1 MGQTNLCG
9 HKLYSLIWQKKIIEL
24 SDPKLRSLL
33 SNQIENA
40 LGYLGGNLS
49 ESRRKSLEYYLGDK
63 LGTEIDGR
71 SQVVSTDVA
80 DTIESILPN
89 LLRVFTA
96 SDKVVRCE
104 PVTAEDVPLAEQ
116 ATAYLNHV
124 FYKDNNGFQLLYNFF
139 KDALIEKNG
148 FLKIYYDESEK
159 VEFETYKNLSKA
171 EKDLLEDTKD
181 EIEIIEEEE
190 IEDETA
196 KEQFE
201 ALLEQYE
208 DQGADVSQVQ
218 EPDFILYN
226 CKIKRTKKTGKIKIE
241 SVPPEEF
248 LIDRNAK
255 SIDDADFVSHKVL
268 MSRSDLVAMG
278 YDEDEVNDLPTS
290 EEDIYNTEEI
300 TRQRNIDEYP
310 VDSATDKSTEKV
322 LIYESYVK
330 YDYDEDGIAELR
342 RIVSAGDDG
351 SMVLENMPCDNVP
364 FVTVTPIP
372 MPHRFYGR
380 SISELVEDIQL
391 MKSTV
396 MRQLLDN
403 MYLTNNNRVAIM
415 DGMVNMD
422 DLLTTR
428 PGGVVRT
435 KQPPG
440 QVMQPLQAQPI
451 SQQAFPMLS
460 YLDSVREARTGITKS
475 AQGLDADTLNSKTAT
490 GVNTLMTQTQMRS
503 ELIARIFAE
512 TGVKDLFRK
521 IFELMVKYQDRERV
535 VMLNNQYVPV
545 KPTEWKDK
553 FNISI
558 VVGLG
563 TGSKEQQTVMLNSIL
578 ERQIQAFQLQGGK
591 EMPMVTLKNIYNTL
605 SKVIENAG
613 LKNVESYFVDP
624 DIGKQMMPPPQPPP
638 LTPIEK
644 IEFTRIDAEN
654 KRKIADLEL
663 QAQQLNQKTQEM
675 TLDFEAK
682 IKEMALKYNTQL
694 DTTKIKAD
702 AELDK
707 MMMAS
712 DTKIIEQAQKSA
724 NMFSK
729 QVQGL
734 DENQRPGGQVG
745 GNQPIQPSQTDTG
758 E

>member
-1 MGQTNLCG
+1 MA
-9 HKLYSLIWQKKIIEL
+9 KKIIEIA
-24 SDPKLRSLL
+24 DPKLRIIL
-33 SNQIENA
+33 SNQIRNA
-40 LGYLGGNLS
+40 LGYLGGQLS
-49 ESRRKSLEYYLGDK
+49 QSRKKSIEYYLGDK

-71 SQVVSTDVA
+71 SQVVSTDVS
-80 DTIESILPN
+80 DTVESILPN
-89 LLRVFTA
+89 LLRIFTA
-96 SDKVVRCE
+96 SDKVVRCD
-104 PVTAEDVPLAEQ
+104 PVTAEDVPLADQ
-116 ATAYLNHV
+116 ATAYINHV

-159 VEFETYKNLSKA
+159 VEHETYKNLTQA
-171 EKDLLEDTKD
+171 EKDALNDTQY
-181 EIEIIEEEE
+181 EIEEVDEEVF
-190 IEDETA
+190 EDEKA
-196 KEQFE
+196 KEAFDKQIE
-201 ALLEQYE
+201 ALEA
-208 DQGADVSQVQ
+208 QGLDTSQIQ
-218 EPDFILYN
+218 KPNFNLYN
-226 CKIKRTKKTGKIKIE
+226 CKIKRIKKQGKIKIE

-248 LIDRNAK
+248 LIDRTAK
-255 SIDDADFVSHKVL
+255 SIDDAEFVSHKVL
-268 MSRSDLVAMG
+268 MTRSEIIEMG
-278 YDEDEVNDLPTS
+278 FDEEEVMQLPTS
-290 EEDIYNTEEI
+290 SVDIYNNEEI
-300 TRQRNIDEYP
+300 VRQRNIDEYP
-310 VDSATDKSTEKV
+310 VDTPADKSTEKV
-322 LIYESYVK
+322 LVYESYIR
-330 YDYDEDGIAELR
+330 YDADGDGIAELR
-342 RIVSAGDDG
+342 KIISAGDDG
-351 SMVLENMPCDNVP
+351 YTVLENMPCDNIP
-364 FVTVTPIP
+364 FVTITPIP

-435 KQPPG
+435 KQPPS

-451 SQQAFPMLS
+451 SQQAFPLLS
-460 YLDSVREARTGITKS
+460 YLDSVREVRTGITKQV
-475 AQGLDADTLNSKTAT
+475 QGLDPDTLSAKTAT
-490 GVNTLMTQTQMRS
+490 GVNALMTQTQMRS

-521 IFELMVKYQDRERV
+521 IFELMVKYQDKERV

-553 FNISI
+553 FNINI

-563 TGSKEQQTVMLNSIL
+563 TGSKEQQILLLNNIL
-578 ERQIQAFQLQGGK
+578 ERQIQAFSLQGGK
-591 EMPMVTLKNIYNTL
+591 EMPMVTLKNMYNTL
-605 SKVIENAG
+605 SKIIENAG

-624 DIGKQMMPPPQPPP
+624 DLGKQMMQPPAPPP

-644 IEFTRIDAEN
+644 IEFTRIDSEN

-663 QAQQLNQKTQEM
+663 QYQELQQKSQEM
-675 TLDFEAK
+675 ALDFEAK

-694 DTTKIKAD
+694 DTAKLKAD
-702 AELDK
+702 ADLDK
-707 MMMAS
+707 MIMAGNS
-712 DTKIIEQAQKSA
+712 KILEQAQKSA
-724 NMFSK
+724 NMFSQ
-729 QVQGL
+729 QVQNLNG
-734 DENQRPGGQVG
+734 NQRPSQEIRRG
-745 GNQPIQPSQTDTG
+745 QPIQPGKTDIG

>member
-1 MGQTNLCG
+1 MA
-9 HKLYSLIWQKKIIEL
+9 KKIIEL

-71 SQVVSTDVA
+71 SQVVSTDVS

-148 FLKIYYDESEK
+148 FLKIYWDESES
-159 VEFETYKNLSKA
+159 VEFETYQNLSKA
-171 EKDLLEDTKD
+171 DKDALEDTKD
-181 EIEIIEEEE
+181 EIEFLEEEE
-190 IEDETA
+190 MEDETA

-208 DQGADVSQVQ
+208 DQGADLSQVE
-218 EPDFILYN
+218 EPDFTLYN
-226 CKIKRTKKTGKIKIE
+226 CKIKRTKKKGKIKIE

-255 SIDDADFVSHKVL
+255 TIEEADFVSHKVL

-278 YDEDEVNDLPTS
+278 YDEDEVNELPAS
-290 EEDIYNTEEI
+290 SDDIYNTEDMV
-300 TRQRNIDEYP
+300 RQRDVDEYP
-310 VDSATDKSTEKV
+310 VDNYTQGQNTKV

-342 RIVSAGDDG
+342 KIVSAGDDG
-351 SMVLENMPCDNVP
+351 SMVLENMPCDNIP

-380 SISELVEDIQL
+380 SVSELVEDIQL

-435 KQPPG
+435 KQPPN
-440 QVMQPLQAQPI
+440 QVMQPMTAQPI
-451 SQQAFPMLS
+451 SQQAFPLLS
-460 YLDSVREARTGITKS
+460 YLDTVREARTGITKS
-475 AQGLDADTLNSKTAT
+475 AQGLDADTLNSKTAKFIP
-490 GVNTLMTQTQMRS
+490 N
-503 ELIARIFAE
+503 
-512 TGVKDLFRK
+512 FR
-521 IFELMVKYQDRERV
+521 
-535 VMLNNQYVPV
+535 
-545 KPTEWKDK
+545 
-553 FNISI
+553 
-558 VVGLG
+558 
-563 TGSKEQQTVMLNSIL
+563 
-578 ERQIQAFQLQGGK
+578 
-591 EMPMVTLKNIYNTL
+591 
-605 SKVIENAG
+605 
-613 LKNVESYFVDP
+613 
-624 DIGKQMMPPPQPPP
+624 
-638 LTPIEK
+638 
-644 IEFTRIDAEN
+644 
-654 KRKIADLEL
+654 
-663 QAQQLNQKTQEM
+663 
-675 TLDFEAK
+675 
-682 IKEMALKYNTQL
+682 
-694 DTTKIKAD
+694 
-702 AELDK
+702 
-707 MMMAS
+707 
-712 DTKIIEQAQKSA
+712 
-724 NMFSK
+724 
-729 QVQGL
+729 
-734 DENQRPGGQVG
+734 
-745 GNQPIQPSQTDTG
+745 
-758 E
+758 

>member
-1 MGQTNLCG
+1 MAN
-9 HKLYSLIWQKKIIEL
+9 KKIEFDL
-24 SDPKLRSLL
+24 KLKNLL
-33 SNQIENA
+33 GNHIENA

-49 ESRRKSLEYYLGDK
+49 ESRKKSIEYYLGDK

-71 SQVVSTDVA
+71 SQVVSTDVS

-148 FLKIYYDESEK
+148 FLKIYWDESES
-159 VEFETYKNLSKA
+159 VEFETYQNLSKA
-171 EKDLLEDTKD
+171 DKDALEDTKD
-181 EIEIIEEEE
+181 EIEILEEEE

-278 YDEDEVNDLPTS
+278 YDEDEVNELPAS
-290 EEDIYNTEEI
+290 SDDIYNTEDMV
-300 TRQRNIDEYP
+300 RQRDVDEYP
-310 VDSATDKSTEKV
+310 VDNYTQGQNTKV

-342 RIVSAGDDG
+342 KIVSAGDDG
-351 SMVLENMPCDNVP
+351 SMVLENMPCDSVP

-380 SISELVEDIQL
+380 SVSELVEDIQL

-435 KQPPG
+435 KQPPN
-440 QVMQPLQAQPI
+440 QVMQPMTAQPI
-451 SQQAFPMLS
+451 SQQAFPLLS
-460 YLDSVREARTGITKS
+460 YLDTVREARTGITKS

-521 IFELMVKYQDRERV
+521 IFELMVKYQDKERV

>member
-1 MGQTNLCG
+1 MAD
-9 HKLYSLIWQKKIIEL
+9 KKIEFDL
-24 SDPKLRSLL
+24 KLKSVLG
-33 SNQIENA
+33 NHIENA

-49 ESRRKSLEYYLGDK
+49 ESRKKSLEYYLGDK

-71 SQVVSTDVA
+71 SQVVSTDVS

-89 LLRVFTA
+89 LLRIFTA
-96 SDKVVRCE
+96 SDKVVKCE
-104 PVTAEDVPLAEQ
+104 PVTAEDVPMADQ
-116 ATAYLNHV
+116 ATTYLNHV
-124 FYKDNNGFQLLYNFF
+124 FYKENNGFQLLYNFF

-148 FLKIYYDESEK
+148 FLKIYWDESES
-159 VEFETYKNLSKA
+159 VEFETYQNLSLEDKEA
-171 EKDLLEDTKD
+171 LEDTRD
-181 EIEIIEEEE
+181 EIEFIEEEE
-190 IEDETA
+190 VEDEFSKGEFQKA
-196 KEQFE
+196 I
-201 ALLEQYE
+201 EQYE
-208 DQGADVSQVQ
+208 AQGLEIPEMQT
-218 EPDFILYN
+218 PDFILYN
-226 CKIKRTKKTGKIKIE
+226 CKIKRTKKTGKIKVE

-255 SIDDADFVSHKVL
+255 TIEDADFVSHKVL
-268 MSRSDLVAMG
+268 ISRSDLIAMG
-278 YDEDEVNDLPTS
+278 YDEDEVNNLPAS
-290 EEDIYNTEEI
+290 SDDIYNTEN
-300 TRQRNIDEYP
+300 TVRQGNIDEYL
-310 VDSATDKSTEKV
+310 TDDYAQGQNTKV
-322 LIYESYVK
+322 SIYESYVK

-342 RIVSAGDDG
+342 KIVSAGDDG
-351 SMVLENMPCDNVP
+351 SMVLENMPCDNIP

-380 SISELVEDIQL
+380 SVSELVEDIQL

-403 MYLTNNNRVAIM
+403 MYLTNNNRVAVM

-435 KQPPG
+435 KQPPN
-440 QVMQPLQAQPI
+440 QVMQPLQSQPI

-460 YLDSVREARTGITKS
+460 YLDTVREARTGITKS

-521 IFELMVKYQDRERV
+521 IFELMVKYQDREKV
-535 VMLNNQYVPV
+535 VMLNNQYIPV
-545 KPTEWKDK
+545 KPTEWKDR

-591 EMPMVTLKNIYNTL
+591 EMPMVSLKNIYNTL
-605 SKVIENAG
+605 TKVIENAG
-613 LKNVESYFVDP
+613 LKNVENYFVDP

-663 QAQQLNQKTQEM
+663 QSKELAQKTQEM
-675 TLDFEAK
+675 QLDFEAK

-702 AELDK
+702 ADLDK
-707 MMMAS
+707 MIMSS

-724 NMFSK
+724 NMFSDQLK
-729 QVQGL
+729 GIN
-734 DENQRPGGQVG
+734 ESQRPGGQG
-745 GNQPIQPSQTDTG
+745 GGDQPIQRSQTDIR

>member
-1 MGQTNLCG
+1 MAD
-9 HKLYSLIWQKKIIEL
+9 KKIEFDL
-24 SDPKLRSLL
+24 KLKSVLG
-33 SNQIENA
+33 NHIENA

-49 ESRRKSLEYYLGDK
+49 ESRKKSLEYYLGDK

-71 SQVVSTDVA
+71 SQVVSTDVS

-89 LLRVFTA
+89 LLRIFTA
-96 SDKVVRCE
+96 SDKVVKCE
-104 PVTAEDVPLAEQ
+104 PVTAEDVPMADQ

-124 FYKDNNGFQLLYNFF
+124 FYKENNGFQLLYNFF

-148 FLKIYYDESEK
+148 FLKIYWDESES
-159 VEFETYKNLSKA
+159 VEFETYQNLSLEDKEA
-171 EKDLLEDTKD
+171 LEDTRD
-181 EIEIIEEEE
+181 EIEFIEEEE
-190 IEDETA
+190 VEDEFSKA
-196 KEQFE
+196 EFE
-201 ALLEQYE
+201 KAIEQYE
-208 DQGADVSQVQ
+208 TQGLEIPEMQT
-218 EPDFILYN
+218 PDFILYN
-226 CKIKRTKKTGKIKIE
+226 CKIKRTKKTGKIKVE

-255 SIDDADFVSHKVL
+255 TIEDADFVSHKVL
-268 MSRSDLVAMG
+268 ISRSDLIAMG
-278 YDEDEVNDLPTS
+278 YDEDEVNNLPAS
-290 EEDIYNTEEI
+290 SDDIYNTEN
-300 TRQRNIDEYP
+300 TVRQGDIDEYL
-310 VDSATDKSTEKV
+310 TDNYAQGQNTKV
-322 LIYESYVK
+322 SIYESYVK

-342 RIVSAGDDG
+342 KIVSAGDDG
-351 SMVLENMPCDNVP
+351 SMVLENMPCDNIP

-380 SISELVEDIQL
+380 SVSELVEDIQL

-403 MYLTNNNRVAIM
+403 MYLTNNNRVAVM

-435 KQPPG
+435 KQPPN
-440 QVMQPLQAQPI
+440 QVMQPLQSQPI

-460 YLDSVREARTGITKS
+460 YLDTVREARTGITKS

-521 IFELMVKYQDRERV
+521 IFELMVKYQDKEKV
-535 VMLNNQYVPV
+535 VMLNNQYIPV
-545 KPTEWKDK
+545 KPTEWKDR

-591 EMPMVTLKNIYNTL
+591 EMPMVSLKNIYNTL

-613 LKNVESYFVDP
+613 LKNVENYFVDP

-663 QAQQLNQKTQEM
+663 QSKELAQKTQEM
-675 TLDFEAK
+675 QLDFEAK

-702 AELDK
+702 ADLDK
-707 MMMAS
+707 MIMSS

-724 NMFSK
+724 NMFSDQLK
-729 QVQGL
+729 GIN
-734 DENQRPGGQVG
+734 ESQRPGGQG
-745 GNQPIQPSQTDTG
+745 GGDQPIQRSQTDIR

>member
-1 MGQTNLCG
+1 MA
-9 HKLYSLIWQKKIIEL
+9 KKITEL

-33 SNQIENA
+33 SNQIEGA
-40 LGYLGGNLS
+40 LGYLGGQLS
-49 ESRRKSLEYYLGDK
+49 SSRRKSLEYYLGDK

-96 SDKVVRCE
+96 SDNVVRCD

-116 ATAYLNHV
+116 ASAYLNHV

-148 FLKIYYDESEK
+148 FLKIYYDENEK

-171 EKDLLEDTKD
+171 EKDALMDSKD
-181 EIEIIEEEE
+181 EIEIVEEEE
-190 IEDETA
+190 MEDESA
-196 KEQFE
+196 KEEFE
-201 ALLEQYE
+201 KVLEQYE
-208 DQGADVSQVQ
+208 ARGVDTTQVQ
-218 EPDFILYN
+218 EPDFTLYN
-226 CKIKRTKKTGKIKIE
+226 CKIKRTNKTGKIKIE

-278 YDEDEVNDLPTS
+278 YDEEDVASLPTS
-290 EEDIYNTEEI
+290 DEDIYNTEEI
-300 TRQRNIDEYP
+300 VRQRNIDEYP
-310 VDSATDKSTEKV
+310 IDNATDSSTEKV

-342 RIVSAGDDG
+342 KIISAGDDG
-351 SMVLENMPCDNVP
+351 SMVLENTPCDNIP
-364 FVTVTPIP
+364 FVTITPIP

-435 KQPPG
+435 KQPPN
-440 QVMQPLQAQPI
+440 QVMQPLQSQPI

-521 IFELMVKYQDRERV
+521 IFELMVKYQDKERI

-545 KPTEWKDK
+545 RPTEWKDK
-553 FNISI
+553 FNINI

-563 TGSKEQQTVMLNSIL
+563 TGSKEQQILLLNNIL
-578 ERQIQAFQLQGGK
+578 ERQLQAFQLQGGK
-591 EMPMVTLKNIYNTL
+591 EMPMVSLKNMYNTL
-605 SKVIENAG
+605 SKIIENAG
-613 LKNVESYFVDP
+613 LKNVDSYFVNP
-624 DIGKQMMPPPQPPP
+624 DIGKQMMAPPQPPP

-663 QAQQLNQKTQEM
+663 KSKELQQKTQEM
-675 TLDFEAK
+675 QLDFEAK

-694 DTTKIKAD
+694 DTAKIKAD
-702 AELDK
+702 ADLDK
-707 MMMAS
+707 MMMS
-712 DTKIIEQAQKSA
+712 NQSKILEKAQQSA
-724 NMFSK
+724 NMFTK

-734 DENQRPGGQVG
+734 NGNQRPGSEIGRS
-745 GNQPIQPSQTDTG
+745 QPIQPSQTDIG

>member
-1 MGQTNLCG
+1 MA
-9 HKLYSLIWQKKIIEL
+9 KKIIEL

-40 LGYLGGNLS
+40 LGYLGGQLS
-49 ESRRKSLEYYLGDK
+49 QSRRKSLEYYLGDK

-89 LLRVFTA
+89 LLRIFTA
-96 SDKVVRCE
+96 SDKVVNCE

-116 ATAYLNHV
+116 ATAYINHV

-148 FLKIYYDESEK
+148 FLKVYYDEAEK

-171 EKDLLEDTKD
+171 EKDALMDTKD
-181 EIEIIEEEE
+181 DIEVIEEEE
-190 IEDETA
+190 FEDEKA
-196 KEQFE
+196 KDQFQ

-208 DQGADVSQVQ
+208 DQGVDVSKV
-218 EPDFILYN
+218 EKPDLNLYN
-226 CKIKRTKKTGKIKIE
+226 CKIKRTSMGGKIKIE

-255 SIDDADFVSHKVL
+255 TIDDADFVSHKVL

-278 YDEDEVNDLPTS
+278 YDEEEVANLPRSDT
-290 EEDIYNTEEI
+290 DIYNTEEI
-300 TRQRNIDEYP
+300 VRERNIDEYP
-310 VDSATDKSTEKV
+310 VDNYTDSSTEKV
-322 LIYESYVK
+322 LIYESYVR

-342 RIVSAGDDG
+342 KIVSAGDDG
-351 SMVLENMPCDNVP
+351 SMVLENMPCDNIP

-380 SISELVEDIQL
+380 SVSELVEDIQL

-403 MYLTNNNRVAIM
+403 MYLTNNNRVAVM

-435 KQPPG
+435 KQPPN
-440 QVMQPLQAQPI
+440 QVMQPLQSQPI

-460 YLDSVREARTGITKS
+460 YLDTVREARTGITKS

-521 IFELMVKYQDRERV
+521 IFELMVKYQDKERI
-535 VMLNNQYVPV
+535 VMINNQYVPV

-563 TGSKEQQTVMLNSIL
+563 TGSKEQQIIMLNNIL
-578 ERQIQAFQLQGGK
+578 ERQLQAFQLQGGK
-591 EMPMVTLKNIYNTL
+591 EMPMVTLKNMYNTL
-605 SKVIENAG
+605 TKIIENAG
-613 LKNVESYFVDP
+613 LKNIESYFVNP
-624 DIGKQMMPPPQPPP
+624 DIGKQMMPPPQPPA

-663 QAQQLNQKTQEM
+663 QYQELQQKSQEM
-675 TLDFEAK
+675 QLDFEAK

-694 DTTKIKAD
+694 DTAKIKAD
-702 AELDK
+702 AELEK
-707 MMMAS
+707 SGIAS
-712 DTKIIEQAQKSA
+712 DTKILEQAQKSA
-724 NMFSK
+724 NMFAEQLK
-729 QVQGL
+729 GL
-734 DENQRPGGQVG
+734 NGDQRPGKEIG
-745 GNQPIQPSQTDTG
+745 GNQPIQPSQTDSG

>member
-1 MGQTNLCG
+1 MA
-9 HKLYSLIWQKKIIEL
+9 KKIIEIA
-24 SDPKLRSLL
+24 DPKLRSLL

-40 LGYLGGNLS
+40 LGYLGGQLS
-49 ESRRKSLEYYLGDK
+49 QSRRKSLEYYLGDK

-171 EKDLLEDTKD
+171 EKDALMDTKN
-181 EIEIIEEEE
+181 EIEVVEEEVY
-190 IEDETA
+190 EDQVA
-196 KEQFE
+196 KEKFE
-201 ALLEQYE
+201 KLLEQYE
-208 DQGADVSQVQ
+208 AQGLDTSQVPK
-218 EPDFILYN
+218 PDFDLYD
-226 CKIKRTKKTGKIKIE
+226 CKIKRTSMGGKIKIE

-255 SIDDADFVSHKVL
+255 SIDDATFVSHKVL

-278 YDEDEVNDLPTS
+278 YDEEEVKNLPKSDT
-290 EEDIYNTEEI
+290 DIYNTEEI
-300 TRQRNIDEYP
+300 VRERNIDEYP
-310 VDSATDKSTEKV
+310 VDNYTDSSTEKV
-322 LIYESYVK
+322 LIYESYIK

-342 RIVSAGDDG
+342 RIVSAGDSG
-351 SMVLENMPCDNVP
+351 SMVLENMPCDNIP

-435 KQPPG
+435 KQPPN

-460 YLDSVREARTGITKS
+460 YLDTVREARTGITKS

-521 IFELMVKYQDRERV
+521 IFELMVKYQDKERI

-545 KPTEWKDK
+545 RPTEWKDK
-553 FNISI
+553 FNINI

-563 TGSKEQQTVMLNSIL
+563 TGSKEQQILLLNNIL
-578 ERQIQAFQLQGGK
+578 ERQLQAFNLQGGK
-591 EMPMVTLKNIYNTL
+591 EMPMVTLKNMYNTL
-605 SKVIENAG
+605 SKIIENAG

-624 DIGKQMMPPPQPPP
+624 EVGKQMMPPPVPPP

-663 QAQQLNQKTQEM
+663 QYQELQQKSQEM
-675 TLDFEAK
+675 ALDFEAK

-694 DTTKIKAD
+694 DTTKLKAD

-707 MMMAS
+707 MMMANQ
-712 DTKIIEQAQKSA
+712 TKILEQAQKSA
-724 NMFSK
+724 NMFTQ

-734 DENQRPGGQVG
+734 NGNQRPGREVG
-745 GNQPIQPSQTDTG
+745 GNQPIQPSQTDLG

>member
-1 MGQTNLCG
+1 MAD
-9 HKLYSLIWQKKIIEL
+9 KKIEFDL
-24 SDPKLRSLL
+24 KLKSILG
-33 SNQIENA
+33 NHIENA

-49 ESRRKSLEYYLGDK
+49 ESRKKSLEYYLGDK

-71 SQVVSTDVA
+71 SQVVSTDVS

-89 LLRVFTA
+89 LLRIFTA
-96 SDKVVRCE
+96 SDKVVKCE
-104 PVTAEDVPLAEQ
+104 PVTAEDVPMADQ

-124 FYKDNNGFQLLYNFF
+124 FYKENNGFQLLYNFF

-148 FLKIYYDESEK
+148 FLKIYWDESES
-159 VEFETYKNLSKA
+159 VEFETYQNLSLEDKEA
-171 EKDLLEDTKD
+171 LEDTRD
-181 EIEIIEEEE
+181 EIEFIEEEE
-190 IEDETA
+190 VEDEFS
-196 KEQFE
+196 KGEFE
-201 ALLEQYE
+201 KAIEQYE
-208 DQGADVSQVQ
+208 SQGLEIPEMQT
-218 EPDFILYN
+218 PDFILYN
-226 CKIKRTKKTGKIKIE
+226 CKIKRTKKTGKIKVE

-255 SIDDADFVSHKVL
+255 TIEEADFVSHKVL
-268 MSRSDLVAMG
+268 ISRSDLIAMG
-278 YDEDEVNDLPTS
+278 YDEDEVNNLPAS
-290 EEDIYNTEEI
+290 SDDIYNTEN
-300 TRQRNIDEYP
+300 TVRQGNIDEYL
-310 VDSATDKSTEKV
+310 TDDYAQGQNTKV

-330 YDYDEDGIAELR
+330 HDYDEDGIAELR
-342 RIVSAGDDG
+342 KIVSAGDDG
-351 SMVLENMPCDNVP
+351 SMVLENMPCDNIP

-380 SISELVEDIQL
+380 SVSELVEDIQL

-403 MYLTNNNRVAIM
+403 MYLTNNNRVAVM

-435 KQPPG
+435 KQPPN
-440 QVMQPLQAQPI
+440 QVMQPLQSQPI

-460 YLDSVREARTGITKS
+460 YLDTVREARTGITKS

-521 IFELMVKYQDRERV
+521 IFELMVKYQDREKV
-535 VMLNNQYVPV
+535 VMLNNQYIPV
-545 KPTEWKDK
+545 KPTEWKDR

-591 EMPMVTLKNIYNTL
+591 EMPMVSLKNIYNTL
-605 SKVIENAG
+605 TKVIENAG
-613 LKNVESYFVDP
+613 LKNVENYFVDP

-663 QAQQLNQKTQEM
+663 QSKELAQKTQEM
-675 TLDFEAK
+675 QLDFEAK

-694 DTTKIKAD
+694 DTAKIKAD
-702 AELDK
+702 ADLDK
-707 MMMAS
+707 MIMSS

-724 NMFSK
+724 NMFSDQLK
-729 QVQGL
+729 GIN
-734 DENQRPGGQVG
+734 ESQRPGGQG
-745 GNQPIQPSQTDTG
+745 GGDQPIQRSQTDIR

>member
-1 MGQTNLCG
+1 MAD
-9 HKLYSLIWQKKIIEL
+9 KKIEFDL
-24 SDPKLRSLL
+24 KLKSLL
-33 SNQIENA
+33 GNHIENA

-49 ESRRKSLEYYLGDK
+49 EGRKKSIEYYLGDK

-71 SQVVSTDVA
+71 SQVVSTDVS

-96 SDKVVRCE
+96 SDKVVKCE

-124 FYKDNNGFQLLYNFF
+124 FYKDNDGFQLLYNFF

-148 FLKIYYDESEK
+148 FLKIYWDESES
-159 VEFETYKNLSKA
+159 VEFETYQNLSA
-171 EKDLLEDTKD
+171 EDKEALSDTKD

-190 IEDETA
+190 IEDEDA

-201 ALLEQYE
+201 KVIEQYE
-208 DQGADVSQVQ
+208 AQGL
-218 EPDFILYN
+218 EMPEMETPDFVLYN

-278 YDEDEVNDLPTS
+278 YDEDEVNELPAS
-290 EEDIYNTEEI
+290 SDDIYNTEDMV
-300 TRQRNIDEYP
+300 RQRDVDEYP
-310 VDSATDKSTEKV
+310 VDNYTQGQNTKV

-342 RIVSAGDDG
+342 KIVSAGDDG
-351 SMVLENMPCDNVP
+351 SMVLENMPCDSVP

-380 SISELVEDIQL
+380 SVSELVEDIQL

-435 KQPPG
+435 KQPPN
-440 QVMQPLQAQPI
+440 QVMQPMTAQPI
-451 SQQAFPMLS
+451 SQQAFPLLS
-460 YLDSVREARTGITKS
+460 YLDTVREARTGITKS

>member
-1 MGQTNLCG
+1 MA
-9 HKLYSLIWQKKIIEL
+9 KKIKEI
-24 SDPKLRSLL
+24 SDPQLRSLL
-33 SNQIENA
+33 SNQINNA

-49 ESRRKSLEYYLGDK
+49 QARRKSLEYYLGDK

-104 PVTAEDVPLAEQ
+104 PITAEDVPLAEQ

-171 EKDLLEDTKD
+171 DKDALNDTKD
-181 EIEIIEEEE
+181 EIEVIEE
-190 IEDETA
+190 
-196 KEQFE
+196 
-201 ALLEQYE
+201 EQYE
-208 DQGADVSQVQ
+208 DESAKEDYEKLLKQYQARGVDTTQVQ
-218 EPDFILYN
+218 EPDFTLYN
-226 CKIKRTKKTGKIKIE
+226 CKIKRTRKHGKIKIE

-268 MSRSDLVAMG
+268 VSRSDLVAMG
-278 YDEDEVNDLPTS
+278 YDEEEVKNLPRS
-290 EEDIYNTEEI
+290 DEDIYNTEDI
-300 TRQRNIDEYP
+300 VRQRNVDEYP
-310 VDSATDKSTEKV
+310 VNYSTDPSTEKV

-342 RIVSAGDDG
+342 KIVSAGDDG

-364 FVTVTPIP
+364 FVTITPIP

-380 SISELVEDIQL
+380 SLSELVEDIQL

-403 MYLTNNNRVAIM
+403 MYLTNNNRVAVM

-422 DLLTTR
+422 DLLTSR

-435 KQPPG
+435 KQPPN

-451 SQQAFPMLS
+451 SQQAFPLLS
-460 YLDSVREARTGITKS
+460 YLDSVREVRTGISKQI
-475 AQGLDADTLNSKTAT
+475 QGLDPDTLNAKTAT
-490 GVNTLMTQTQMRS
+490 GVNALMTQTQMRS
-503 ELIARIFAE
+503 ELVARIFAE
-512 TGVKDLFRK
+512 TGVKDLFSK
-521 IFELMVKYQDRERV
+521 IFELMVKYQDKERI
-535 VMLNNQYVPV
+535 VMLNNTFVPV

-563 TGSKEQQTVMLNSIL
+563 TGSKEQQILLLNNIL
-578 ERQIQAFQLQGGK
+578 ERQLQAFQLQGGK
-591 EMPMVTLKNIYNTL
+591 EMPMVTLKNMYNTL
-605 SKVIENAG
+605 SKIIENAG

-624 DIGKQMMPPPQPPP
+624 EVGKQLMPPPSPPP

-663 QAQQLNQKTQEM
+663 QYQELVQKSQEM
-675 TLDFEAK
+675 ALDFEAK
-682 IKEMALKYNTQL
+682 IKDMALKYNTQL
-694 DTTKIKAD
+694 DTAKIKAD
-702 AELDK
+702 ADLDK
-707 MMMAS
+707 MMMAGQS
-712 DTKIIEQAQKSA
+712 KILEQAQKSA
-724 NMFSK
+724 NMFSQ

-734 DENQRPGGQVG
+734 NGNQRPGKEIAGD
-745 GNQPIQPSQTDTG
+745 QPIQPSQTNIG

>member
-1 MGQTNLCG
+1 MA
-9 HKLYSLIWQKKIIEL
+9 KKIIEL

-159 VEFETYKNLSKA
+159 VEHETYKNLTKT

-181 EIEIIEEEE
+181 EIEIVEEEE
-190 IEDETA
+190 VEDETA

-218 EPDFILYN
+218 EPDFTLYN

-241 SVPPEEF
+241 SIPPEEF

-435 KQPPG
+435 KQPPN
-440 QVMQPLQAQPI
+440 QVMQPLQSQPI

-460 YLDSVREARTGITKS
+460 YLDS
-475 AQGLDADTLNSKTAT
+475 
-490 GVNTLMTQTQMRS
+490 
-503 ELIARIFAE
+503 
-512 TGVKDLFRK
+512 
-521 IFELMVKYQDRERV
+521 
-535 VMLNNQYVPV
+535 
-545 KPTEWKDK
+545 
-553 FNISI
+553 
-558 VVGLG
+558 
-563 TGSKEQQTVMLNSIL
+563 L
-578 ERQIQAFQLQGGK
+578 EK
-591 EMPMVTLKNIYNTL
+591 
-605 SKVIENAG
+605 
-613 LKNVESYFVDP
+613 
-624 DIGKQMMPPPQPPP
+624 
-638 LTPIEK
+638 
-644 IEFTRIDAEN
+644 
-654 KRKIADLEL
+654 LEL
-663 QAQQLNQKTQEM
+663 GLQSL
-675 TLDFEAK
+675 
-682 IKEMALKYNTQL
+682 LK
-694 DTTKIKAD
+694 
-702 AELDK
+702 
-707 MMMAS
+707 
-712 DTKIIEQAQKSA
+712 
-724 NMFSK
+724 
-729 QVQGL
+729 V
-734 DENQRPGGQVG
+734 
-745 GNQPIQPSQTDTG
+745 
-758 E
+758 

>member
-1 MGQTNLCG
+1 MA
-9 HKLYSLIWQKKIIEL
+9 KKIIEL
-24 SDPKLRSLL
+24 SDPKLRNLL
-33 SNQIENA
+33 SNQINNA
-40 LGYLGGNLS
+40 LGYLGGHLS
-49 ESRRKSLEYYLGDK
+49 QSRRKSLEYYLGDK

-71 SQVVSTDVA
+71 SQVVSTDVS
-80 DTIESILPN
+80 DTVESILPN

-96 SDKVVRCE
+96 SDNVVRCD

-116 ATAYLNHV
+116 ASAYLNHV
-124 FYKDNNGFQLLYNFF
+124 FYKENNGFQLLYNFF

-148 FLKIYYDESEK
+148 FLKIYYDESET
-159 VEFETYKNLSKA
+159 VEHETYKNLTKA
-171 EKDLLEDTKD
+171 EKDALNDTKD
-181 EIEIIEEEE
+181 EIEEVEEEVF
-190 IEDETA
+190 EDESA
-196 KEQFE
+196 KEDYE
-201 ALLEQYE
+201 KLIEQYE
-208 DQGADVSQVQ
+208 ARGIDVSQVQ
-218 EPDFILYN
+218 KPDFTLYN
-226 CKIKRTKKTGKIKIE
+226 CKIKRTKKAGKVKIE

-248 LIDRNAK
+248 LISRNAK

-278 YDEDEVNDLPTS
+278 YDEEDVNSLPKS
-290 EEDIYNTEEI
+290 DEDIFNTEEI
-300 TRQRNIDEYP
+300 VRSRNIDEYN
-310 VDSATDKSTEKV
+310 VDIATDKSTEKV
-322 LIYESYVK
+322 LVYESYVR
-330 YDYDEDGIAELR
+330 YDFDEDGVAELR
-342 RIVSAGDDG
+342 KIISAGDSG
-351 SMVLENMPCDNVP
+351 YMVLENMPCDNIP
-364 FVTVTPIP
+364 FVTITPIP

-435 KQPPG
+435 KQPPN

-451 SQQAFPMLS
+451 SNQAFPMLN
-460 YLDSVREARTGITKS
+460 YLDTVREARTGITKS

-521 IFELMVKYQDRERV
+521 IFELMIKYQDKEKI

-545 KPTEWKDK
+545 RPTEWKDK
-553 FNISI
+553 FNINI

-563 TGSKEQQTVMLNSIL
+563 TGSKEQQILMLNNIL
-578 ERQIQAFQLQGGK
+578 ERQLQAFQLQGGK
-591 EMPMVTLKNIYNTL
+591 EMPMVTLKNMYNTL
-605 SKVIENAG
+605 SKIIENAG
-613 LKNVESYFVDP
+613 LKNVESYFVNP
-624 DIGKQMMPPPQPPP
+624 DVGKQMMPPPAPPP

-663 QAQQLNQKTQEM
+663 QYQELQQKSQEM
-675 TLDFEAK
+675 ALDFEAK
-682 IKEMALKYNTQL
+682 IKDMALKYNTQL
-694 DTTKIKAD
+694 DTAKIKAD
-702 AELDK
+702 ADLDK
-707 MMMAS
+707 MMMAGNS
-712 DTKIIEQAQKSA
+712 KILEQAQKSA
-724 NMFSK
+724 NMFSQ

-734 DENQRPGGQVG
+734 NGNQRPGKEIGRS
-745 GNQPIQPSQTDTG
+745 QPIQPSQTNIG

>member
-1 MGQTNLCG
+1 MA
-9 HKLYSLIWQKKIIEL
+9 KKIIEL

-33 SNQIENA
+33 SNQIDNA
-40 LGYLGGNLS
+40 LGYLGGHLS
-49 ESRRKSLEYYLGDK
+49 QSRRKSLEYYLGDK

-71 SQVVSTDVA
+71 SQVVSTDVS
-80 DTIESILPN
+80 DTVESILPN

-96 SDKVVRCE
+96 SDNVVRCD

-116 ATAYLNHV
+116 ASAYLNHV
-124 FYKDNNGFQLLYNFF
+124 FYKENNGFQLLYNFF

-148 FLKIYYDESEK
+148 FLKIYYDESET
-159 VEFETYKNLSKA
+159 VEHETYKNLTKA
-171 EKDLLEDTKD
+171 EKDALNDTKD
-181 EIEIIEEEE
+181 EIEEVEEEVF
-190 IEDETA
+190 EDESA
-196 KEQFE
+196 KEDYE
-201 ALLEQYE
+201 KLIEQYE
-208 DQGADVSQVQ
+208 ARGVDVSQVQ
-218 EPDFILYN
+218 KPDFTLYN
-226 CKIKRTKKTGKIKIE
+226 CKIKRTKKAGKVKIE

-248 LIDRNAK
+248 LISRNAK

-278 YDEDEVNDLPTS
+278 YDEEEVNSLPKS
-290 EEDIYNTEEI
+290 DEDIFNTEAI
-300 TRQRNIDEYP
+300 VRSRNIDEFNI
-310 VDSATDKSTEKV
+310 DSATDKSTEKV
-322 LIYESYVK
+322 LIYESYIR
-330 YDYDEDGIAELR
+330 YDFDEDGIAELR
-342 RIVSAGDDG
+342 KIISAGDSG
-351 SMVLENMPCDNVP
+351 SMVLENMPCDNIP
-364 FVTVTPIP
+364 FVTITPIP

-396 MRQLLDN
+396 MRKLLDN

-435 KQPPG
+435 KQPPN

-451 SQQAFPMLS
+451 SNQAFPMLN
-460 YLDSVREARTGITKS
+460 YLDTVREARTGITKS

-490 GVNTLMTQTQMRS
+490 GVNALMTQTQMRS

-521 IFELMVKYQDRERV
+521 IFELMIKYQDKEKI

-545 KPTEWKDK
+545 RPTEWKDK
-553 FNISI
+553 FNINI

-563 TGSKEQQTVMLNSIL
+563 TGSKEQQIMMLNNIL
-578 ERQIQAFQLQGGK
+578 ERQLQAFQLQGGK
-591 EMPMVTLKNIYNTL
+591 EMPMVTLKNMYNTL
-605 SKVIENAG
+605 SKIIENAG
-613 LKNVESYFVDP
+613 LKNVESYFVNP
-624 DIGKQMMPPPQPPP
+624 DVGKQMMPPPAPPP

-663 QAQQLNQKTQEM
+663 HYQELQQKSQEM
-675 TLDFEAK
+675 ALDFEAK
-682 IKEMALKYNTQL
+682 IKDMALKYNTQL
-694 DTTKIKAD
+694 DTAKIKAD
-702 AELDK
+702 ADLDK
-707 MMMAS
+707 MMMS
-712 DTKIIEQAQKSA
+712 GNSKILEQAQKSA
-724 NMFSK
+724 NMFSQ

-734 DENQRPGGQVG
+734 NGNQRPGKEIGR
-745 GNQPIQPSQTDTG
+745 NQPIQPSQTITG